1 MVSKSCMSLRD
12 LLGLLDLGL
21 WGALGSLI
29 LVGLS
34 KSLNGKTL
42 NTYNIARSLKTKLF

>member
-1 MVSKSCMSLRD
+1 MSLRD
-12 LLGLLDLGL
+12 LLGLLDYLGL